1 MWEII
6 FAEPNFYNHLL
17 QSGVPE
23 DYIIRFAFDSV
34 DDLHLIGESL
44 IDLQEGN
51 NKINPEKFMNYIRSW
66 ITNAGIYYLLLD
78 EVQLLG
84 SFEDVLN
91 AYLRT
96 KNLDVF
102 VTGSK
107 AKFISSDI
115 VT

>member
-1 MWEII
+1 MEIKRDLYLDKLIQKKDQRINKNYNRGSPVWEII

-51 NKINPEKFMNYIRSW
+51 NKINPEKFMNYIRS
-66 ITNAGIYYLLLD
+66 
-78 EVQLLG
+78 
-84 SFEDVLN
+84 
-91 AYLRT
+91 
-96 KNLDVF
+96 
-102 VTGSK
+102 
-107 AKFISSDI
+107 
-115 VT
+115 

>member
-1 MWEII
+1 M
-6 FAEPNFYNHLL
+6 
-17 QSGVPE
+17 
-23 DYIIRFAFDSV
+23 
-34 DDLHLIGESL
+34 
-44 IDLQEGN
+44 
-51 NKINPEKFMNYIRSW
+51 
-66 ITNAGIYYLLLD
+66 
-78 EVQLLG
+78 G

-115 VT
+115 VTEFASRGDVGIVAIVKKNKEGRMTRAQLEIDFVCNLGSTRYYIQSAYSIPDANKWEKETRPYRKIDDSFKKL

>member
-1 MWEII
+1 M
-6 FAEPNFYNHLL
+6 
-17 QSGVPE
+17 PE